1 MNRKTSG
8 SQPTPQS
15 PGVNDAFVGWIPV
28 LDAAED
34 RGGPL
39 GGVRLAVK
47 DVLDVAGLPTGA
59 GHPRWLATHDVPA
72 RDATA
77 VARLRAAGAT
87 VVGKTHT
94 DELAYSLG
102 GTSRHYGAAPNP
114 AAPDRLT
121 GGSSGGAA
129 SAVAGGLADLSL
141 ATDTAGSIRIP
152 ASYCG
157 LYGLR
162 PTHGRVP
169 ADGIVPLAPSFDV
182 AGLLT
187 RRLELL
193 TVAAGVLLD
202 PAPGT
207 AAPARLWAPADL
219 WSQAAPA
226 VREALAR
233 ELARFDL
240 PVDRTPMF
248 DRLEAWHAGRAAF
261 SLVQAF
267 EAWGAHGA
275 WITRERPE
283 FGPGVGARFENAGR
297 VGAAECEEGR
307 AVVRGLGERLVA
319 RLGDGTVLAIPT
331 APAPAPLR
339 LRLGGGPG
347 APGGPGRTELAADP
361 ALRAAIVGLTCLAG
375 AAGAP
380 ALSIPGAIVDGA
392 PVGLCL
398 VGAPGADEDLLDL
411 AAQADEHPP
420 GPTAG
425 AHYREDP
432 A

>member
-207 AAPARLWAPADL
+207 AAPPGCGPRPTCGRRRLPPCARRWPGSWRGSTCPSTARRCSTAWRRGTRGAPRSAWSRRSRRGARTARGSRGSGRSSGPGSGRASRTPGGSALRSARRAGLSCAGSGSGWWRGSGTARCWRSRRRRRRRPCGCGWAAGRVLRED
-219 WSQAAPA
+219 QAAPSWPPIRHCA
-226 VREALAR
+226 QRLS
-233 ELARFDL
+233 DS
-240 PVDRTPMF
+240 PV
-248 DRLEAWHAGRAAF
+248 W
-261 SLVQAF
+261 
-267 EAWGAHGA
+267 
-275 WITRERPE
+275 
-283 FGPGVGARFENAGR
+283 
-297 VGAAECEEGR
+297 
-307 AVVRGLGERLVA
+307 
-319 RLGDGTVLAIPT
+319 
-331 APAPAPLR
+331 PAPQ
-339 LRLGGGPG
+339 
-347 APGGPGRTELAADP
+347 
-361 ALRAAIVGLTCLAG
+361 V
-375 AAGAP
+375 
-380 ALSIPGAIVDGA
+380 
-392 PVGLCL
+392 
-398 VGAPGADEDLLDL
+398 
-411 AAQADEHPP
+411 PP
-420 GPTAG
+420 
-425 AHYREDP
+425 R
-432 A
+432 